1 MTEPLA
7 FKKGDTVTLV
17 KTGREGVVTKIWER
31 QDKPLFEVK
40 YIGAHDKETWCY
52 FFASEL
58 KIRIVPPEKPNGK
71 KKTDA

>member
-7 FKKGDTVTLV
+7 FKKGDPVTLV

-31 QDKPLFEVK
+31 QDKNLFEVE
-40 YIGAHDKETWCY
+40 YIGAHEKKTWCY

-58 KIRIVPPEKPNGK
+58 KPRVVAK
-71 KKTDA
+71 KKKSDA